1 MRRLYISAVV
11 LLLSSSIY
19 GQNKDTKDADKL
31 FDRLEYV
38 DAAHAYTKLVDK
50 GKADAYVYKQLGDCY
65 YNVFNTKEAVI
76 WYAKALESSQEA
88 EVYYRYAQMLKAE
101 GNMQESNQQM
111 AQFAKMQPNDARA
124 KAFTNNPNVLTQLK
138 QQSKLYNI
146 KKSDVSSDKA
156 DFGAQLTSNN
166 EVYFASAR
174 NTARKKNGMDEQPYL
189 DLYKATRNTDGSL
202 SQATEVE
209 ELNTKWHDGPA
220 AITSD
225 GSTIY
230 YGSESFNQ
238 SEFQKDK
245 TKRLKY
251 GQIYLYKAT
260 KGEGDKWTNAKALP
274 INSKEY
280 SLRNP
285 SISKDGKTLYFS
297 SDMPGGMGG
306 EDIWKVSVDGD
317 SYGTPENLG
326 SGVNSQGNESFPFIT
341 DDNVL
346 FFASNGKQGFGGY
359 DVFTY
364 NTTTKETK
372 NVGAPVNTEK
382 DDFAFSY
389 NKDKKVGFFSSNREG
404 NDDIY
409 QADPICGVDALV
421 KVMDAETGKLLAGA
435 QVTVTDA
442 KNKAVGTQETND
454 SGETK
459 YGLACEQSYGVT
471 ATRIGY
477 EPGSATM
484 KQSEGGSEV
493 IEVKLTP
500 IKPIITERE
509 VVLQPIYFEYDKSNI
524 TAQGAEEL
532 DKLVQVM
539 NEYPNMVIYAKS
551 HTDSRGSDN
560 YNLRLSDRRAK
571 ATVQYII
578 SKGIAKDRITGKGM
592 GETEPKVSCT
602 NCSEEEHAQNR
613 RSEFLIVKK

>member
-1 MRRLYISAVV
+1 MKRLYISAVAM
-11 LLLSSSIY
+11 LLISSIY
-19 GQNKDTKDADKL
+19 AQNKDTKDADKL

-38 DAAHAYTKLVDK
+38 DAAQSYTKLVEK

-65 YNVFNTKEAVI
+65 YNVFNTKEAVR
-76 WYAKALESSQEA
+76 WYAKAVESSQDS

-101 GNMQESNQQM
+101 GNMQESNKQM
-111 AQFAKMQPNDARA
+111 AHFVKLQPNDPRS

-166 EVYFASAR
+166 ELYFSSAR
-174 NTARKKNGMDEQPYL
+174 NTSRKKNGMDDQPYL
-189 DLYKATRNTDGSL
+189 DIYKATRNADGSL
-202 SQATEVE
+202 SQAIEVG
-209 ELNTKWHDGPA
+209 ELNTKWHDGPV

-225 GSTIY
+225 GSTMY

-245 TKRLKY
+245 SKHLKY

-260 KGEGDKWTNAKALP
+260 KGAGDKWTNSKALP

-280 SLRNP
+280 SMRNP

-326 SGVNSQGNESFPFIT
+326 NEVNSVDNESFPFIT
-341 DDNVL
+341 DDNLL
-346 FFASNGKQGFGGY
+346 FFSSNGRQGFGGY
-359 DVFTY
+359 DVFIY
-364 NTTTKETK
+364 NPTTKETK
-372 NVGAPVNTEK
+372 NVGSPVNTEK
-382 DDFAFSY
+382 DDFSFSY
-389 NKDKKVGFFSSNREG
+389 NKEKKVGFFSSNREG

-421 KVMDAETGKLLAGA
+421 TVIDAETGKLLSAA

-442 KNKAVGTQETND
+442 KSKVVATQETND
-454 SGETK
+454 SGEAK
-459 YGLACEQSYGVT
+459 YGLACEQGYGVT
-471 ATRIGY
+471 VTRSGY
-477 EPGSATM
+477 ENASVSMSP
-484 KQSEGGSEV
+484 SEGGKAV

-500 IKPIITERE
+500 IKPIVTEKE
-509 VVLQPIYFEYDKSNI
+509 VILQSIYFEYNKSNI
-524 TAQGAEEL
+524 TSLGAEEL
-532 DKLVQVM
+532 DKLVEVM
-539 NEYPNMVIYAKS
+539 KEHPTMVIYTKS

-571 ATVQYII
+571 STVQYII
-578 SKGIAKDRITGKGM
+578 SKGIGKDRITGKGM
-592 GETEPKVSCT
+592 GETEPKILCT
-602 NCSEEEHAQNR
+602 DCTEEQHAQNR